1 MGRPGH
7 GGDKSGDPAS
17 SARGRLRRSQERLT
31 RRLGSA
37 DLASEALQDT
47 FLRLECAGEIGP
59 VSSPRAYLLRI
70 ALNIAT
76 NRRISENRRLTVP
89 ESEALLEMP
98 DESPDPART
107 AEARSEIAALKR
119 ALAELPAR
127 RRDIFLAAWVEELP
141 HQQIA
146 ERFDLSVRTIQIE
159 LRQAL
164 EYCGQRLEREQRK
177 NFAFA
182 PRGLSLNQSTPASKT
197 GSLR

>member
-1 MGRPGH
+1 APVGH
-7 GGDKSGDPAS
+7 
-17 SARGRLRRSQERLT
+17 ARGDQDMAETSRAILRRLLVAGYDDLKRRLT

-37 DLASEALQDT
+37 DLAAEALQDT

-59 VSSPRAYLLRI
+59 GSSPRAYLLRI
-70 ALNIAT
+70 PPNIAP

-89 ESEALLEMP
+89 ETDALLEMP
-98 DESPDPART
+98 DETPDPARA

-146 ERFDLSVRTIQIE
+146 ERFDVSVRTI
-159 LRQAL
+159 
-164 EYCGQRLEREQRK
+164 
-177 NFAFA
+177 
-182 PRGLSLNQSTPASKT
+182 
-197 GSLR
+197 